1 MRAQHL
7 IFISQFYKMP
17 HNRNLHI
24 IIAEDDS
31 DDAVVICETFQNNPN
46 FGKVS
51 RVSNGEE
58 LLNYLKNDSNATPD
72 VILTDIN
79 MPILDGIEALEE
91 ILNTN
96 DLKSIPCFV
105 YSTSINPAYKEK
117 CDLLGVKAY
126 LIKPYSFEAFEEI
139 PKSILNIIEQS

>member
-1 MRAQHL
+1 
-7 IFISQFYKMP
+7 MP
-17 HNRNLHI
+17 HLHNLHI
-24 IIAEDDS
+24 IIAEDDI
-31 DDAVVICETFQNNPN
+31 DDADVICETFNKNPN

-51 RVSNGEE
+51 LVANGEE
-58 LLNYLKNDSNATPD
+58 LLSYLKDTSNENPD

-79 MPILDGIEALEE
+79 MPIIDGIEALQE
-91 ILNTN
+91 ILNNN
-96 DLKSIPCFV
+96 DLKTIPCFV

-139 PKSILNIIEQS
+139 PKSILTIIEHE

>member
-1 MRAQHL
+1 
-7 IFISQFYKMP
+7 MP
-17 HNRNLHI
+17 HLYNLHI
-24 IIAEDDS
+24 IIAEDDT
-31 DDAVVICETFQNNPN
+31 DDADVICETFSNNPN

-51 RVSNGEE
+51 LVANGEE
-58 LLNYLKNDSNATPD
+58 LLSYLKDSSNITPD

-79 MPILDGIEALEE
+79 MPIVDGIEALQQ

-96 DLKSIPCFV
+96 DLKTIPCFV
-105 YSTSINPAYKEK
+105 YSTSINPSYKEK

-139 PKSILNIIEQS
+139 PKSILAIIEQQYA

>member
-1 MRAQHL
+1 
-7 IFISQFYKMP
+7 MP
-17 HNRNLHI
+17 HLNNLHI

-31 DDAVVICETFQNNPN
+31 DDADVICETFNNNPN

-51 RVSNGEE
+51 LVANGEE
-58 LLNYLKNDSNATPD
+58 LLSYLKDDTNENPD

-79 MPILDGIEALEE
+79 MPIIDGIEALQE
-91 ILNTN
+91 ILNTE
-96 DLKSIPCFV
+96 DLKTIPCFV

-139 PKSILNIIEQS
+139 PKSILSIIEH

>member
-1 MRAQHL
+1 
-7 IFISQFYKMP
+7 MP
-17 HNRNLHI
+17 HLQNLHI
-24 IIAEDDS
+24 IIAEDDT
-31 DDAVVICETFQNNPN
+31 DDADVIYETFTNNPN

-51 RVSNGEE
+51 LVANGEE
-58 LLNYLKNDSNATPD
+58 LLSYLKDESNENPD

-79 MPILDGIEALEE
+79 MPIIDGIEALQV

-117 CDLLGVKAY
+117 CDLMGVKAY

-139 PKSILNIIEQS
+139 PKSILNIIDQESA